1 MFLKNEIGITYI
13 CTKSARRKN
22 GVCIPQSEVV
32 IPVTFLWH
40 SNYRD
45 HTGTTRLIPDQ
56 KNKSLSKCGIEVG
69 GMKKA

>member
-1 MFLKNEIGITYI
+1 MFLENENGITYI

-22 GVCIPQSEVV
+22 GVCTPQSEVV

-40 SNYRD
+40 PNYRYR
-45 HTGTTRLIPDQ
+45 TGTFLLIPDQ
-56 KNKSLSKCGIEVG
+56 KNKSLSKCGIEVN